1 MARFPGLQGF
11 HQQWNE
17 LLANRTLHQQA
28 RTGSADFTLVE
39 GDATGRR
46 LCCRAQIRRV
56 GEHHVRALAPG
67 FGPYAF
73 HVALP
78 GVDHQL
84 LGNRRGAGEGQHVD
98 VHVQRQCLADGVAV
112 ARQDVEHTF
121 RDAGIQRQLGD
132 ADRGQRGLFRRL
144 EDERVAHRQGRG
156 EFPAG
161 HDQREVPRYDG
172 RDHAGRFAGH
182 QAQLILGRGGDF
194 VVDLVDGFAAP
205 AQGLRRA
212 GNVDVQGIA
221 DRLAHVQGFKQG
233 QLFGVLFEQAG
244 KTDHGGLAFGRR
256 QTRPDTGIERGA
268 SVFHGALGIGG
279 VTTGNLAEQTAIDRA
294 DALECLAGNGV
305 GVFAIDIGATFDFQ
319 VAGTL
324 FPVGTGQGGHASVLL
339 LLIRHP
345 RSSRALSGI
354 LPGQPAFRPKAST
367 TLNQPPMKFQ
377 YI

>member
-1 MARFPGLQGF
+1 MLG
-11 HQQWNE
+11 
-17 LLANRTLHQQA
+17 
-28 RTGSADFTLVE
+28 DF
-39 GDATGRR
+39 GR
-46 LCCRAQIRRV
+46 A
-56 GEHHVRALAPG
+56 GE
-67 FGPYAF
+67 YQ
-73 HVALP
+73 
-78 GVDHQL
+78 GVDVVVQ
-84 LGNRRGAGEGQHVD
+84 GQG
-98 VHVQRQCLADGVAV
+98 LADGVTV
-112 ARQDVEHTF
+112 TRQHVQHAF
-121 RDAGIQRQLGD
+121 RDAGFDSQFSD
-132 ADRGQRGLFRRL
+132 ADGGQRGFFGRL
-144 EDERVAHRQGRG
+144 EDHRVTGGQRRT
-156 EFPAG
+156 EFPAR
-161 HDQREVPRYDG
+161 HHQREVPRHDG
-172 RDHAGRFAGH
+172 AHHTHRLTGH
-182 QAQLILGRGGDF
+182 KAQLIVRSGCHF

-305 GVFAIDIGATFDFQ
+305 GVFAIDIGAAFDFQ

-367 TLNQPPMKFQ
+367 TLNQPHMKFQ